1 MHKTKEMARKPMK
14 ERLLE
19 AEHLVAQGRRRVE
32 RQRKI
37 VETQRRRKISTRDAE
52 ATLNMLERSL
62 LVFEQTLAAILAEED
77 GKVADLTSK
86 TRASQLS
93 NSGVIRGKYPGSHV
107 RRSRWNAGLRDAM
120 PLRRQRP

>member
-1 MHKTKEMARKPMK
+1 MPKTKEMARKPMK

-77 GKVADLTSK
+77 GKVADLT
-86 TRASQLS
+86 
-93 NSGVIRGKYPGSHV
+93 
-107 RRSRWNAGLRDAM
+107 
-120 PLRRQRP
+120 RP